1 MSHPFEVGKT
11 YRNRNG
17 EYIVQAID
25 GDRMTIRYVS
35 GGTLETTV
43 AIQARIWENIHFE
56 YQMEQE
62 EEKRR
67 LAREARMEARKRTAR
82 AKKALAQPKYGGF
95 QESDFEPKKRGIAWS
110 GREQAG
116 KALAYQ
122 LGQRINKDVGSW
134 IVPRRSQVHVA
145 RKEYFDRDKRDT
157 NATFFVATDEKGVKY
172 GFRTGKPGGKE
183 NAKWPWS
190 VLIAVLSEDQ
200 SVRRAFRAAMKDQE
214 LTLDVYVEE
223 GSYQQ
228 VGQIVLQARGF
239 LWQHETPDQEM
250 TRKMDW
256 NQLVEYLQTVAPK
269 KRCDLRL
276 CKQITPE
283 VALELG
289 AGATEEISGVF
300 EALMPVYN
308 ACVGA

>member
-17 EYIVQAID
+17 EYIVQVLE
-25 GDRMTIRYVS
+25 GDQMTIRYVS
-35 GGTLETTV
+35 GGTLQTSV

-56 YQMEQE
+56 YQMKQE

-67 LAREARMEARKRTAR
+67 LAREARVEARRRKAA
-82 AKKALAQPKYGGF
+82 AKKALAEPKYGGF

-122 LGQRINKDVGSW
+122 LSERTKGDFDSW
-134 IVPRRSQVHVA
+134 IVPRKSQVHVA
-145 RKEYFDRDKRDT
+145 RKECYDRETRDT
-157 NATFFVATDEKGVKY
+157 NAAFFVVVDERGVKY

-190 VLIAVLSEDQ
+190 ILLATLTDDMNVRK
-200 SVRRAFRAAMKDQE
+200 SVRAAMKDQE
-214 LTLDVYVEE
+214 LALDVYVEE
-223 GSYQQ
+223 GSYRR
-228 VGQIVLQARGF
+228 VGQVLLQGRGF
-239 LWQHETPDQEM
+239 LWQHETAEQEM
-250 TRKMDW
+250 TRKMNW

-269 KRCDLRL
+269 KRCDLFL
-276 CKQITPE
+276 CKHLTPE
-283 VALELG
+283 TALELG
-289 AGATEEISGVF
+289 AGATDEMCAVF
-300 EALMPVYN
+300 ESLLRVYN
-308 ACVGA
+308 ASVGA

>member
-11 YRNRNG
+11 YRNRKG

-25 GDRMTIRYVS
+25 GDHMTIRYVS
-35 GGTLETTV
+35 GGTLETSV

-67 LAREARMEARKRTAR
+67 LAREARLEARKRKAR
-82 AKKALAQPKYGGF
+82 AKKALAEPKYGGF

-122 LGQRINKDVGSW
+122 LKQRIEEDFGSW
-134 IVPRRSQVHVA
+134 IVPRQSQVHVA
-145 RKEYFDRDKRDT
+145 RKEHYDFESRDT
-157 NATFFVATDEKGVKY
+157 NAAFFVAVDEKGVKY
-172 GFRTGKPGGKE
+172 GFRAGKPGGKE
-183 NAKWPWS
+183 KVEWPWLT
-190 VLIAVLSEDQ
+190 LIAVLAEDKK
-200 SVRRAFRAAMKDQE
+200 VRRAFRAAMKEHE
-214 LTLDVYVEE
+214 LALDVYVEE
-223 GSYQQ
+223 VSYHQ
-228 VGQIVLQARGF
+228 VGQILLEGRGF
-239 LWQHETPDQEM
+239 LWQHETADQEM
-250 TRKMDW
+250 TRKMNW

-269 KRCDLRL
+269 KRCDLYL
-276 CKQITPE
+276 CKQVSAE

-289 AGATEEISGVF
+289 AGATEEICGTLES
-300 EALMPVYN
+300 LMPIYD
-308 ACVGA
+308 ASVGA